1 MSNKP
6 PAEHD
11 ALIASVTAA
20 MKLPP
25 SGPVRQ
31 LWRRLRQVVLPEVP
45 SSKRGEDPIDYALRQ
60 AAWQRLAALAVE
72 SHVAAT
78 QLLKMEIE
86 YRNLIAARDQ
96 GRAPRMTAEQIAGEL
111 RARVRLLPQALQEQ
125 LLVELATALG
135 VRVEGVTG
143 ER

>member
-1 MSNKP
+1 MSTKL
-6 PAEHD
+6 PAEHE
-11 ALIASVTAA
+11 ALIASTSAA

-25 SGPVRQ
+25 SGPARL
-31 LWRRLRQVVLPEVP
+31 LWRKLRALVLPEAP
-45 SSKRGEDPIDYALRQ
+45 PWKRGEDPLDYALRQ

-96 GRAPRMTAEQIAGEL
+96 GRAPKMTPDQIAGEL
-111 RARVRLLPQALQEQ
+111 RARVRLLPQALQEE
-125 LLVELATALG
+125 LLTELAAALG
-135 VRVEGVTG
+135 VRIEGVPG